1 MRVSTLQTAT
11 AAARTLRRR
20 RFQSAVAGL
29 ALVVALTPAGAAS
42 EGDSPHARPL
52 SKEARLKFIRRAQVW
67 QRTDVSAMDLRV
79 GPDGSGAIPPG
90 AVVTCDYVPTK
101 KVGHSKKFECSIGG
115 KDVFKV
121 RYGDDNGE
129 VQGSV
134 LASRLL
140 WALGFGADRVY
151 PARVVCRGCSSDP
164 WNEEKPRDGEQT
176 FDPAAIERKPEGQVM
191 KTVDDKDPG
200 WSWQELSMVD
210 AAKGGATLAQRDAL
224 TLLAVM
230 IQHTDS
236 KPEQQRLLCLPGG
249 VNAEGWCDKPFLAVH
264 DAGLTFGHG
273 NLWNDAKRASVNLG
287 EWEDAPVWRD
297 PAACV
302 AHLRRSHTGT
312 LGDPKISE
320 EGRAF
325 LADLLQ
331 QLTDAQLHDLFEVS
345 RVDRRRPD
353 ASTPPATV
361 DEWVAAFKHKRD
373 EIVSSRC
380 PSNITASASD
390 ALPPASGG
398 PAAARS
404 TAPRH

>member
-1 MRVSTLQTAT
+1 MTGSCAIVSTITAIDSWMRVITLQTAS
-11 AAARTLRRR
+11 ASARPLRRR
-20 RFQSAVAGL
+20 HFQSALAAL
-29 ALVVALTPAGAAS
+29 ALVVALTPARAAS
-42 EGDSPHARPL
+42 DDDSAPARPL

-67 QRTDVSAMDLRV
+67 RPTDVSAMDLRV
-79 GPDGSGAIPPG
+79 GPDGSGAFSPG

-101 KVGHSKKFECSIGG
+101 KVGHSKKFDCAIGG
-115 KDVFKV
+115 KDVVKV

-129 VQGSV
+129 VQGSA

-164 WNEEKPRDGEQT
+164 WNEQKPRDGEQT

-191 KTVDDKDPG
+191 KTVDDNDPG
-200 WSWQELSMVD
+200 WSWQELSLVD
-210 AAKGGATLAQRDAL
+210 AAKGGASLAQRDAL

-236 KPEQQRLLCLPGG
+236 KPEQQRLVCLPGG

-273 NLWNDAKRASVNLG
+273 NLWNDAKRASVNFG

-297 PAACV
+297 PAACI
-302 AHLRRSHTGT
+302 AHLSRSQTGT
-312 LGDPKISE
+312 LGDPRISE

-325 LADLLQ
+325 LAGLLE
-331 QLTDAQLHDLFEVS
+331 QLSDAQLRDLFEVS

-353 ASTPPATV
+353 ASTPAATV
-361 DEWVAAFKHKRD
+361 DQWMAAFEHKRD
-373 EIVSSRC
+373 EIVTNRC
-380 PSNITASASD
+380 PAGTSSK
-390 ALPPASGG
+390 L
-398 PAAARS
+398 
-404 TAPRH
+404 

>member
-1 MRVSTLQTAT
+1 
-11 AAARTLRRR
+11 
-20 RFQSAVAGL
+20 
-29 ALVVALTPAGAAS
+29 
-42 EGDSPHARPL
+42 
-52 SKEARLKFIRRAQVW
+52 
-67 QRTDVSAMDLRV
+67 MDLRV
-79 GPDGSGAIPPG
+79 GPDGGGAFPPG

-101 KVGHSKKFECSIGG
+101 KDGHSKKFECSIDG
-115 KDVFKV
+115 KDVIKV

-151 PARVVCRGCSSDP
+151 PAHVVCRGCSSDP
-164 WNEEKPRDGEQT
+164 WNEEKPTDGEQT
-176 FDPAAIERKPEGQVM
+176 FDPAAIERKPEGHVM
-191 KTVDDKDPG
+191 KTVNDKDPG
-200 WSWQELSMVD
+200 WSWQELSLVD

-236 KPEQQRLLCLPGG
+236 KPEQQRLVCLPGG

-264 DAGLTFGHG
+264 DVGLTFGHG
-273 NLWNDAKRASVNLG
+273 NLWNDAKRGSVNLG
-287 EWEDAPVWRD
+287 EWEGSPVWRD
-297 PAACV
+297 PAACI
-302 AHLRRSHTGT
+302 AHLSRSHTGT

-325 LADLLQ
+325 LAGLLQ
-331 QLTDAQLHDLFEVS
+331 QLSDAQLHDLFEVS

-373 EIVSSRC
+373 EIASNRC
-380 PSNITASASD
+380 PNNITASTLD
-390 ALPPASGG
+390 ALPLAFGRPL
-398 PAAARS
+398 AAKS

>member
-1 MRVSTLQTAT
+1 MIRRPAAS
-11 AAARTLRRR
+11 AAAWTLRRR
-20 RFQSAVAGL
+20 HLQSAVAVI
-29 ALVVALTPAGAAS
+29 ALVVALTPAQAAPEDGATV
-42 EGDSPHARPL
+42 RPL

-67 QRTDVSAMDLRV
+67 RPTDVARMDLRT
-79 GPDGSGAIPPG
+79 GPEGKGAFPPD
-90 AVVTCDYVPTK
+90 AVVTCDYLPTK
-101 KVGHSKKFECSIGG
+101 KFGHSKKFECSISG
-115 KDVFKV
+115 KDVIKV

-129 VQGSV
+129 VEGSV

-151 PARVVCRGCSSDP
+151 PAHVVCRGCSSDP
-164 WNEEKPRDGEQT
+164 WNEPKRMPGEQT
-176 FDPAAIERKPEGQVM
+176 FDPAAIERKPDGHEM
-191 KTVDDKDPG
+191 KMVDDKDSE
-200 WSWQELSMVD
+200 WSWNELSLVD
-210 AAKGGATLAQRDAL
+210 EAKGGATLAQRDAL

-236 KPEQQRLLCLPGG
+236 KPEQQRLVCLPGG

-264 DAGLTFGHG
+264 DVGLTFGHG
-273 NLWNDAKRASVNLG
+273 NFRNDAKRGSVNLSA
-287 EWEDAPVWRD
+287 WTDAPVWRD
-297 PAACV
+297 PAACI
-302 AHLRRSHTGT
+302 AHLSRSHTGT

-331 QLTDAQLHDLFEVS
+331 QLSDAQLHDLFEVS

-361 DEWVAAFKHKRD
+361 DEWVATFKKKRD
-373 EIVSSRC
+373 EIVTNRC
-380 PSNITASASD
+380 PGAVKTAAWTSD
-390 ALPPASGG
+390 ALRPASDG
-398 PAAARS
+398 PQAARS